1 MLVDLCFCWE
11 EEYAIIYIY
20 IELVEERD
28 WIFITESNG
37 RR

>member
-1 MLVDLCFCWE
+1 MLSDRYFCWE

-20 IELVEERD
+20 IELVEERE
-28 WIFITESNG
+28 WIFITKSDG